1 MKANNWIH
9 CGLESV
15 HWHWMPS
22 QSMRTICFTKSNN
35 NNNFTNTLT
44 QCLHMCANFNA
55 NFSCD
60 GLGSKLSITGTDVF
74 CPLENIQQEYHFLLN
89 HRSILSWLSII
100 IWNRKC
106 KINTKA
112 VFIISIK
119 RTVILSMI
127 WFGSMKT
134 AFYQDYININEASS
148 GFALFSIY
156 PHWLTHGLRKTI
168 ANEIVFLFWWFQPST
183 NAAPAVRNNYK
194 ILQIHQEL
202 DH

>member
-1 MKANNWIH
+1 MIWEFKANTALKQTVKADNWIH

-22 QSMRTICFTKSNN
+22 QSMRTICFTTSNN

-44 QCLHMCANFNA
+44 QCLQMCANFNA

-89 HRSILSWLSII
+89 HRSILSWPSII

-106 KINTKA
+106 KINTEA

-119 RTVILSMI
+119 RTVILCQ
-127 WFGSMKT
+127 WFGLEVWKLH
-134 AFYQDYININEASS
+134 FI
-148 GFALFSIY
+148 
-156 PHWLTHGLRKTI
+156 KTI
-168 ANEIVFLFWWFQPST
+168 
-183 NAAPAVRNNYK
+183 
-194 ILQIHQEL
+194 
-202 DH
+202 